1 KMTEEFSTT
10 RDGFRPLDQIDTIL
24 LAALQEQGRLRL
36 EDLAR
41 QVKLSPST
49 VHDRLRRL
57 QRDGVIRKWTIA
69 VNPQALNLTVLAFVG
84 VRASRPCL
92 ELVEALSRIHA
103 IEEAHSVD
111 GQLSLVLKLR
121 ATSTEHLLRLIEQ
134 LKRIPGI
141 ESTET
146 TVALNASAAASSA
159 GRWRSTCGLSW
170 SWGHGR
176 GRCAPRPHL
185 AGGARPAG

>member
-1 KMTEEFSTT
+1 MTEEFSAR

-24 LAALQEQGRLRL
+24 LATLQEQGRLRL

-41 QVKLSPST
+41 LVKLSPST

-84 VRASRPCL
+84 VRASRPCS
-92 ELVEALSRIHA
+92 ELVEALGRIHEV
-103 IEEAHSVD
+103 EEVHSVD
-111 GQLSLVLKLR
+111 GQLSLVLKVR
-121 ATSTEHLLRLIEQ
+121 ATSTEHLLHLIEQ

-146 TVALNASAAASSA
+146 TVALK
-159 GRWRSTCGLSW
+159 TYIE
-170 SWGHGR
+170 R
-176 GRCAPRPHL
+176 GPRPVPEER
-185 AGGARPAG
+185 AY